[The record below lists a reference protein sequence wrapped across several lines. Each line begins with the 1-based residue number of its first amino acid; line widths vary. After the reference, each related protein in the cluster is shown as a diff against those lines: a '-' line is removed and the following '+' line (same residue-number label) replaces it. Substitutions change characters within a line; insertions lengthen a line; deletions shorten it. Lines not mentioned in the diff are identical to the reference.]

1 MTAHYFLTNSHLIH
15 RRLPPPPMVNPP
27 HRAPRPRTGLTPY
40 SLLRPV
46 HPLLR
51 FRRRPSW
58 WPLELPVA
66 LWAPFIAA
74 ARVGHTPLSLW
85 SSPVCGE
92 TRHKKVERGHKGE
105 VRGRV
110 SACVPSFFASN
121 NNSPLLTAALSSQ
134 GERRRPGGGQGNAGG
149 SSRGEEMVPRQG

>member
-1 MTAHYFLTNSHLIH
+1 
-15 RRLPPPPMVNPP
+15 MVNPP
-27 HRAPRPRTGLTPY
+27 HSAPCPRMGLTPY

-46 HPLLR
+46 HPLLQ
-51 FRRRPSW
+51 FCRRPSW

-92 TRHKKVERGHKGE
+92 TRHKKVKLGHKGE
-105 VRGRV
+105 VRRRV
-110 SACVPSFFASN
+110 SACVPSFFWRQIITHCCELPRCRHRGN
-121 NNSPLLTAALSSQ
+121 
-134 GERRRPGGGQGNAGG
+134 GGGQGEGRETPGG
-149 SSRGEEMVPRQG
+149 AVGERRWCHVKGECRIFFQISIN